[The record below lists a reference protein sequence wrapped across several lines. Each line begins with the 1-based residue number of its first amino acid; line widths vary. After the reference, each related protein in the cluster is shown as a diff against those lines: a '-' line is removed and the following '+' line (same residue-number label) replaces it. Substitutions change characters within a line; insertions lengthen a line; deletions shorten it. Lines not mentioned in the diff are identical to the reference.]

1 MSLPWYAVTGPTH
14 GPPVVLLHAF
24 PLSSVVFDRLSRH
37 LDGSR
42 VVCVDLPGLGRSAAA
57 ATGAP
62 SVAAMADA
70 VVAVL
75 DAVGVDRAV
84 VLGVS
89 TGGYVALEVLA
100 RHPDRVRGLAL
111 GSTTTRVVEPDVPA
125 ERRALADDLDAT
137 GDLEALVK
145 QADAG
150 LGPTALREQPT
161 LLPLLQEVVRAA
173 DPVGVA
179 WAARAIAGRRDTTAV
194 LASYDGPV
202 LLLCGAE
209 DTETPPAR
217 AAEMAAARG
226 DRPTRTVVLPR
237 TGHLTVLEQPLQVA
251 AALLDLVEP
260 A

>member
-1 MSLPWYAVTGPTH
+1 MPPLPWYDVTGPAD

-24 PLSSVVFDRLSRH
+24 PLSSVVFDRLHRH

-42 VVCVDLPGLGRSAAA
+42 VVRVDLPGLGRSASAA
-57 ATGAP
+57 VGEP

-75 DAVGVDRAV
+75 DAVGVGRAV

-89 TGGYVALEVLA
+89 TGGYVALELVA
-100 RHPDRVRGLAL
+100 RHPGRVTALVL

-137 GDLEALVK
+137 GDLGPLVK
-145 QADAG
+145 GADAG
-150 LGPTALREQPT
+150 LGPTALHDQPT
-161 LLPLLQEVVRAA
+161 LLPLLQDVVASA

-179 WAARAIAGRRDTTAV
+179 WVARAIAGRRDTTAD
-194 LASYDGPV
+194 LAAYDGPV
-202 LLLCGAE
+202 LLLFGDE
-209 DTETPPAR
+209 DTETPPVR
-217 AAEMAAARG
+217 ATEMAAARG

-237 TGHLTVLEQPLQVA
+237 TGHLTVLERPLQVA
-251 AALLDLVEP
+251 AALVDLVD
-260 A
+260 